1 MMKKIIKI
9 SGMDC
14 ASCAVNIQKYL
25 LKLDGINE
33 ASVNY
38 ALGKAKVVYDESK
51 VNDRQIIK
59 AVKRAGNYSVVES
72 KSDTNNNSENISLKA
87 RNKLIYAIIL
97 TIPVVSTMLLKP
109 NFGINVFN
117 VDLGMW
123 LIALFTFVIVFILGF
138 QFHKG
143 LFVRLKSFSAGMD
156 TLISIGTGSAYVY
169 SVYAMFCA
177 QHVYF
182 ETAAMIV
189 TLILLGR
196 YLEVKSKGKAS
207 SAIQKLLSLS
217 VRTAHLEVDSDL
229 HEISIDDVK
238 IGDILLVKP
247 GEKIP
252 LDGKIISGFSY
263 IDESTLTGESMPVEK
278 REGDLVFATTI
289 NQMGAIRLEVT
300 KTSGNTVLDQII
312 ELVENAQ
319 MQKAPIQL
327 LVDKVAGIFA
337 PSVIIIAIIFF
348 VGWMI
353 VGSGLEFALISAIS
367 VLIIACPCA
376 LGLATPTAIMVGS
389 GKAAE
394 KGIFF
399 KKSFSLET
407 AHKINTIVFDK
418 TGTLTKGIP
427 EIANIAIYGD
437 YTKDDLMCFA
447 TAIERE
453 SGHTLAKAFMIY
465 AETRNFDLPYVN
477 KVEIIKGKGVKGY
490 IGNDLVIAGNE
501 AIILELNL
509 SLDARMKNDLDLF
522 TGAGSTPIFI
532 IINNKI
538 EGLVS
543 AVDRIKETSKEAI
556 VEIKNR
562 GKEIYMITGDNK
574 KTAMSIGSQLKIQN
588 VIAEVLPEQK
598 AEEVKNLQS
607 KGKFVAFVGDGVND
621 APALAQA
628 DMGMAIGTGTD
639 IAIETGDIVIMNG
652 DPRKILKAIDISR
665 DTYTAIKQNLFFA
678 FVYNVVAIPLAALGF
693 LSPMIAAVAMSLSS
707 ISVVLNSLRI
717 SYK

>member
-1 MMKKIIKI
+1 
-9 SGMDC
+9 MDC